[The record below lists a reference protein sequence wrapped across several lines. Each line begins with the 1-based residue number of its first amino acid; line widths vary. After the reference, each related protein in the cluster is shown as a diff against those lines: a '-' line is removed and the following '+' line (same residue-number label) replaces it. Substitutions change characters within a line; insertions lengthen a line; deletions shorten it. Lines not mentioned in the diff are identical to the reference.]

1 MILMMGMMTL
11 DMTEYIGVVRRL
23 PIPNGDGGPFCIL
36 KDARVLVAIWASNA
50 SRIDVGALS
59 TIVLNAFDSL
69 VSVLDIE
76 DLSSYP
82 GFKVV
87 IIDDHAVIDD
97 LKRSTIPHV
106 HGTDEVNGYEVVMF
120 APRIISMIDHNV
132 NEILR
137 SEDRNTGKIAYVRDD
152 HNVESIVLEVQ
163 LSSLVLNRPELQMED
178 VLYCYHSILT
188 SRLSATG
195 HGSEYDSWMSH
206 GRPTRA
212 RLVGLLGGRESYLS
226 TTVHTNRGL
235 YMSRNTI
242 HGNGVFSMTAGALFT
257 GRLEE

>member
-1 MILMMGMMTL
+1 MAMKA
-11 DMTEYIGVVRRL
+11 
-23 PIPNGDGGPFCIL
+23 PFCIL
-36 KDARVLVAIWASNA
+36 KDARGRVAIWASNA
-50 SRIDVGALS
+50 SGIDVGALS

-69 VSVLDIE
+69 VSVLGIE
-76 DLSSYP
+76 DLRSYP

-97 LKRSTIPHV
+97 LKMSAIPHV
-106 HGTDEVNGYEVVMF
+106 HGTDEVNVYEVVMF

-132 NEILR
+132 NEIPR
-137 SEDRNTGKIAYVRDD
+137 SEDRDNGKITYVRDD

-178 VLYCYHSILT
+178 VLYCYQSILT

-195 HGSEYDSWMSH
+195 HGSKYDSWMGH
-206 GRPTRA
+206 GRPTNS
-212 RLVGLLGGRESYLS
+212 RLIDTPGDRKSYLS
-226 TTVHTNRGL
+226 TTAHMNKGL

-242 HGNGVFSMTAGALFT
+242 HGNGVFSMTAGVLFT